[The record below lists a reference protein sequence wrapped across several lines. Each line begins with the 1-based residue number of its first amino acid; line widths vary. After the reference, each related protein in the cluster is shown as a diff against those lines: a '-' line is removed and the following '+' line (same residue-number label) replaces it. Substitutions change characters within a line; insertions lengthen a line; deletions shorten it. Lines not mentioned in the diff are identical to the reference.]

1 MTLKETELQREIHT
15 MMQKMTGLE
24 AEVSGEKHRLTEELN
39 LMSEEIKNSK
49 VSFSVT
55 D

>member
-1 MTLKETELQREIHT
+1 MSLKETELQKEMHA

-24 AEVSGEKHRLTEELN
+24 EEFGGEKNRLTEELN